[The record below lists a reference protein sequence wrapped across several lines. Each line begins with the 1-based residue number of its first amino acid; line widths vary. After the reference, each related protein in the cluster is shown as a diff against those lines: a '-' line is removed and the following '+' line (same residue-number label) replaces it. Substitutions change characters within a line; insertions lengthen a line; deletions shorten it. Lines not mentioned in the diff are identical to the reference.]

1 MNTAPNRLAVTIHDA
16 LMSSGPCAGTWRA
29 SIAQSRRRMR
39 ARLAAADDPAAPPRR
54 SKPGLPGSQSHGDR
68 VRRADTG
75 EGTGSRRL
83 PEASRPRFV
92 AAILV
97 LGVALIVAAPAQSGE
112 KGPELRRQAMV
123 ESAHAHAAAAAMAER
138 ARAIAA
144 TLETSAADLDRIY
157 RFDAL
162 VLHRAGFVIAPPVL
176 VEVRDAIRTAPDGSR
191 AASARQVLR
200 IAERA
205 RILSATPDWRDWL
218 VRSWPEPGPVHS
230 VLLPRTP
237 EEQAAFDAAQARGE
251 RDGIALADAV
261 HAEDLDRLNRDWLG
275 MIAWHRRAASGMV
288 TEPVVRTENVPVSG
302 GGRVLRID
310 ETVLDLADPARLNPV
325 MQLWSPLDATGG
337 KEPRP

>member
-1 MNTAPNRLAVTIHDA
+1 MI
-16 LMSSGPCAGTWRA
+16 
-29 SIAQSRRRMR
+29 
-39 ARLAAADDPAAPPRR
+39 
-54 SKPGLPGSQSHGDR
+54 
-68 VRRADTG
+68 
-75 EGTGSRRL
+75 
-83 PEASRPRFV
+83 
-92 AAILV
+92 
-97 LGVALIVAAPAQSGE
+97 GVALVVAAPAQPGE
-112 KGPELRRQAMV
+112 KGSELRRQAMV

-144 TLETSAADLDRIY
+144 TLEASAADLDRIY

-176 VEVRDAIRTAPDGSR
+176 VEVGDAIRTAPDGSR
-191 AASARQVLR
+191 AASARRVLR

-205 RILSATPDWRDWL
+205 RILAAIPDWRDWL
-218 VRSWPEPGPVHS
+218 VRSWPDPRPVHS

-237 EEQAAFDAAQARGE
+237 EEQATVDAARARGG

-288 TEPVVRTENVPVSG
+288 TEPEVRHESIPVSG

-310 ETVLDLADPARLNPV
+310 ETVLELADPAKLNPV
-325 MQLWSPLDATGG
+325 MQLWSPVDATGA